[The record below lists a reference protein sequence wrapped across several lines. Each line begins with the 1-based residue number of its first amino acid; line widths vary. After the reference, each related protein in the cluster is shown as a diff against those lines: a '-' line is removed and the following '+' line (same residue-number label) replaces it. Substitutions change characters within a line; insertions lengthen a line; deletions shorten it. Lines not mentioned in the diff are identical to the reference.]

1 MMTCRNLRMMQLSF
15 RHGFTMIETIVAIA
29 VLGMFFASIGIILQ
43 GVLENIGTSRV
54 RATALALAQQKM
66 EVIRN
71 LSYANVGTTG
81 GIPQGPL
88 AQTEQITINSL
99 IFTVKTSV
107 IYIDDP
113 FDGLM
118 PADLINTDYK
128 RVRVEITWGGAYPSR
143 TPLALVTNIS
153 PKGIESIAGGGTLLI
168 QVFNGGGLP
177 VPNATI
183 TIDNTAVTP
192 AIHMQTLTN
201 TDGLIVIPGAPACI
215 SCYKITVTK
224 QNYSTD
230 KTYTTT
236 EVANPLQPD
245 VTIIVGSLT
254 QISFAIDEVSTLT
267 VNSYNTSNLPIANV
281 IFTIHGSK
289 LIGHDTSDN
298 PVYKYQ
304 YSTNTGGGTVSIP
317 ALEWDTYTLDF
328 TNSYHTLAGSNPT
341 IPFALMPK
349 TVLNLPIIAVPKT
362 NISLQVTVKDSSGNL
377 QSSASATLYST
388 PLGYTDTQITP
399 ATGSSM
405 FGQAYFGG
413 LSFGTYSLKVSLPGY
428 QEATASIPLSTNQQD
443 TITLNTYVP

>member
-1 MMTCRNLRMMQLSF
+1 
-15 RHGFTMIETIVAIA
+15 MIETIVAIA

-43 GVLENIGTSRV
+43 GVLENIGSSRV

-66 EVIRN
+66 EIIRN
-71 LSYANVGTTG
+71 LSYANVGTAG
-81 GIPQGPL
+81 GIPQGPIV
-88 AQTEQITINSL
+88 QTEQVTINNL
-99 IFTVKTSV
+99 VFTVKTSV
-107 IYIDDP
+107 IYVDDP
-113 FDGLM
+113 FDGVM

-128 RVRVEITWGGAYPSR
+128 RARVEITWSGAYPSR
-143 TPLALVTNIS
+143 TPVALVTNIV
-153 PKGIESIAGGGTLLI
+153 PKGIESIVGGGTLLI
-168 QVFNGGGLP
+168 QVFNGSGLP
-177 VPNATI
+177 VSNATI

-215 SCYKITVTK
+215 TCYKISVTK

-236 EVANPLQPD
+236 EVANPLQP
-245 VTIIVGSLT
+245 VATVIAGSLT
-254 QISFAIDEVSTLT
+254 QISFAIDEVSTII
-267 VNSYNTSNLPIANV
+267 VNSYNTLSQPIANV

-304 YSTNTGGGTVSIP
+304 YSTNTGGGTVAIP

-349 TVLNLPIIAVPKT
+349 TTLNLPIIAVPKT
-362 NISLQVTVKDSSGNL
+362 NISLQVTVKNSSGLL
-377 QSSASATLYST
+377 QSSASATLKNVAFGYS
-388 PLGYTDTQITP
+388 DTQTTP
-399 ATGSSM
+399 GTESAS
-405 FGQAYFGG
+405 FGQVYFGG
-413 LSFGTYSLKVSLPGY
+413 LTFGTYSLLVSLPGY
-428 QEATASIPLSTNQQD
+428 QDATASIPLSTNQQD